1 MLKASHSESLSEAR
15 KCVNT
20 ARIGASSWATTARK
34 ARRPGR
40 KMDAPYW
47 AAAVRPAISACR
59 GCRHEVYKHG
69 PSMLSTCCTV
79 THAQLCDLH
88 CSASRHASRAVRG

>member
-15 KCVNT
+15 KCAT
-20 ARIGASSWATTARK
+20 LHGLRIGASSSGDYCTE
-34 ARRPGR
+34 G
-40 KMDAPYW
+40 APYW

-69 PSMLSTCCTV
+69 PSRLSTCCTV
-79 THAQLCDLH
+79 
-88 CSASRHASRAVRG
+88 